1 MGQNEGDMT
10 VGRMGDSIT
19 PNIGF
24 TSASGLVAP
33 SVGFASASAL
43 VGQSLSVTRH
53 GSSSPPHLNTF
64 EDCAQTEAEFHSKS
78 MPDASHNPFSAFTS
92 LGKQKKSFQPSAA
105 AVRTALERAKR
116 WAAEDDTLVDPPGDT
131 PEKTPDVAI
140 FPRQALPAVENV
152 PPRETSSDLTA
163 SGTHNQSDVVSRHAN
178 VAYNV
183 VDPPSLGQ
191 ADGGGTFRSAA
202 YFSTPSAPGSRSVQ
216 TPSTSGMAGNV
227 FTKPFKSPL
236 VNQSVTR
243 NSENS
248 QHTPLFNAVA
258 STPTKGPKAVALDS
272 FSSIVNTSRSGFS
285 SPMPSRGTPLR
296 KVPVKKFVTPFKPG
310 MRPGEPGHRQLKALN
325 DAEMVNT
332 ASGPSAR
339 VVSSMSDGSR
349 KPTRR
354 RFFDLSM
361 SKWIRAWRDS

>member
-1 MGQNEGDMT
+1 
-10 VGRMGDSIT
+10 VGHMADSIT

-24 TSASGLVAP
+24 ISASGLKAP
-33 SVGFASASAL
+33 SVGFASASTLA
-43 VGQSLSVTRH
+43 GQSVSVTRH

-64 EDCAQTEAEFHSKS
+64 EDCAQTGAEFGSFKP
-78 MPDASHNPFSAFTS
+78 MPNNASHNPFSTFTS
-92 LGKQKKSFQPSAA
+92 LGKQKKVFQPSAA
-105 AVRTALERAKR
+105 AMRTALERAKR
-116 WAAEDDTLVDPPGDT
+116 WAVEDDVLLDPPDET

-152 PPRETSSDLTA
+152 PPLETSSDLTT
-163 SGTHNQSDVVSRHAN
+163 SGTNNQSDVISHHAN

-202 YFSTPSAPGSRSVQ
+202 YFSTPSALRSRSVQ
-216 TPSTSGMAGNV
+216 TSSTSGMTGNS

-236 VNQSVTR
+236 VNRSVTR

-248 QHTPLFNAVA
+248 QHTPSLFNAVA
-258 STPTKGPKAVALDS
+258 STPTKGPKAVARDS
-272 FSSIVNTSRSGFS
+272 FSSIVNTSGSGFP
-285 SPMPSRGTPLR
+285 SPMPIRGTPLR

-310 MRPGEPGHRQLKALN
+310 MRPGEPGHRQLKARI
-325 DAEMVNT
+325 DTEMANT

-349 KPTRR
+349 KPIRR
-354 RFFDLSM
+354 RFFNLSM
-361 SKWIRAWRDS
+361 SKRIRARRRS